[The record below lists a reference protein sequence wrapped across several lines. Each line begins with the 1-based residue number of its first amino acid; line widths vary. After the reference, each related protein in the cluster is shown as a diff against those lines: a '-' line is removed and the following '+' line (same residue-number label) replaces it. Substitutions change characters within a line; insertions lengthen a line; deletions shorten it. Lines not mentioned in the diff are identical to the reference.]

1 MTLDS
6 RSWRNPCSMKTITA
20 NKLAKQQVEEIEIT
34 SACLSVCTVR
44 VCLNGEWFWVVDQN
58 GKIQRF
64 NGPEHA
70 NNLLSHVSTPKATL
84 LHHSAHAEMVGQPE
98 GEVIPPLK
106 VAFNWRGDR
115 A

>member
-1 MTLDS
+1 MTPGS
-6 RSWRNPCSMKTITA
+6 RLPGNPVVMKTIKA
-20 NKLAKQQVEEIEIT
+20 SKLNKRQVEEIEIT

-44 VCLNGEWFWVVDQN
+44 VRLAGEWFWIVDQD
-58 GKIQRF
+58 GKVQRF

-70 NNLLSHVSTPKATL
+70 NNQLSHVSTPRAML

-98 GEVIPPLK
+98 GEEIPPLK
-106 VAFNWRGDR
+106 VDFHWRSDH